1 MKTYVTYVFNA
12 LSFKINN
19 LDTMSSTAIDSSVQP
34 YWHILP
40 LDKDKTDLFLFF
52 NRVYPVVT
60 KWMEHFFNASTWETD
75 LHADLHNTELLRHFY
90 FENRNRQKVSGQHSF
105 AFGFPLMI
113 DEDTFSGMEPVP
125 ISAPLF
131 IWYLNLK
138 PHPNRRDSWLI
149 GRDEMS
155 PLVVN
160 EPLLQFFQLKYKV
173 DLKDKLQKF
182 ILSKNYSIN
191 AFDSLTKDLA
201 KVLKYKTLHLNAGLR
216 ECPNPSL
223 LSVLSKSGDI
233 VWAGI
238 LGLFQPQ
245 SLFLKQKSL
254 NQVVETTFFKSTM
267 KVAIPTA
274 DTSTAFGRAE
284 QMHEFTLLPEDAEQ
298 RTAFRTILR
307 QRLSITEGGHG
318 TGKTHLAANIA
329 LNAASNGRKTLIVA
343 KDMATLIQIQQHF
356 VDNGL
361 GNLTFLLK
369 DLLHDKKI
377 LLDSLR
383 QEINTKTVS
392 NPPFNLE
399 SYLITLK
406 QARRWLQ
413 RLDNRT
419 EALNRPVFGQERWA
433 DIVGRYVKSS
443 QVAGRE
449 LLTNHLNP
457 SDFTFKEDEYDF
469 LRNEIETSDRLFVK
483 AGTMK
488 HPLTSLHP
496 SLFQA
501 ASGGMSYRFVAE
513 KVETYLN
520 KLSAIQHQHI
530 RMIDA
535 YAQRLTDH
543 YEMHYAELYE
553 QLQRLKE
560 DISDY
565 LFQFGNDFETT
576 NFLKTSALQIMSAF
590 SDRSKAILE
599 SREKMVLAYQKLRDI
614 FNSREYKY
622 FEHPFLEGH
631 ERKNVPLLRTNLE
644 VFEVSLQQ
652 WRAVLPSMVQ
662 EQINR
667 LNGKTAAHLDPHFA
681 QRVVALEHEL
691 EDLLSE
697 LNGIHLY
704 ESPISHKVQSLPKR
718 QLFVEETLERLE
730 QTKQNL
736 RDFDTFFQW
745 QEHWLAM
752 SEKGKQIVKA
762 IVKVKPPD
770 WLSAFQSWYFHNI
783 LVVYNQRDIT
793 TGDDLAQQLMDAS
806 DKLRKMFP
814 AQIALLW
821 QERKNE
827 VIRQLK
833 KHNPP
838 TYKHFFDA
846 NNIALTK
853 QSSLQQILKTNT
865 ESLSEIYPVLLMP
878 PAVATALLKGE
889 GTLFTN
895 IIFENAHLI
904 AKESIEDLMQN
915 TDGVVALC
923 ENTSNQMIAAVE
935 DWDVASLAAYAKAV
949 GAPTVRL
956 NHLHRHVS
964 ESVRA
969 LNRAIFYPDMR
980 LPMSHTLGEQAAKV
994 VHVQNGRMHEI
1005 TQTNEAEIAE
1015 IVRILQEINATPWKT
1030 YPRIG
1035 VVTMT
1040 KQQRNSLNAILLNI
1054 VQKTLF
1060 GWEKIEHLQRNGL
1073 GIYSVDEMVGLQFD
1087 VVVVSG
1093 TYHQLDQFVMN
1104 QRQLRMIANSFTQK
1118 IYWVNSVQKSDLRN
1132 AAELPEKEVPYLI
1145 SNILF
1150 YFEFAQK
1157 GETAR
1162 YQYILE
1168 SLRKRYARFKD
1179 EKPSPFVLQIAKIIG
1194 QDIGSR
1200 HIHFDYPIDN
1210 QRFMLVI
1217 TPRYVNQTPIVIR
1230 IDGRFT
1236 DDALKGMPFNA
1247 DLERR
1252 ILNQLTAMQ
1261 VSIISIWSYDW
1272 WRDANAETQKLKM
1285 AIADCDKPYM

>member
-1 MKTYVTYVFNA
+1 
-12 LSFKINN
+12 
-19 LDTMSSTAIDSSVQP
+19 MSPIISDSTTQP

-40 LDKDKTDLFLFF
+40 LNKDRIDIFLFF

-60 KWMEHFFNASTWETD
+60 KWMEHFFQSASWETD
-75 LHADLHNTELLRHFY
+75 LHADLHNAEILRHFY
-90 FENRNRQKVSGQHSF
+90 FENRNRLKISGQHAL
-105 AFGFPLMI
+105 AFGFPLI
-113 DEDTFSGMEPVP
+113 VDSDTFSGSEPIAV
-125 ISAPLF
+125 SAPLF
-131 IWYLNLK
+131 IWHLNLK

-149 GRDEMS
+149 GRDETS

-160 EPLLQFFQLKYKV
+160 EPILQFFQLKYNI
-173 DLKDKLQKF
+173 DLKDKLSKF
-182 ILSKNYSIN
+182 ILSKNFSIN
-191 AFDSLTKDLA
+191 AFDSLSKDLA
-201 KVLKYKTLHLNAGLR
+201 KVLKYKTQHLNSGLR
-216 ECPNPSL
+216 ECPNQSL
-223 LSVLSKSGDI
+223 LRELSKSGDI
-233 VWAGI
+233 AWAGV
-238 LGLFQPQ
+238 LGLFPSQA
-245 SLFLKQKSL
+245 LFLKQKNLS
-254 NQVVETTFFKSTM
+254 QVVETTFFKTTM
-267 KVAIPTA
+267 KASIPTA
-274 DTSTAFGRAE
+274 NTSTAFGRAE

-298 RTAFRTILR
+298 RAAFRTILR

-343 KDMATLIQIQQHF
+343 HDMATLIQIQQYF

-383 QEINTKTVS
+383 QEITTKTVP
-392 NPPFNLE
+392 NQPFNLE

-443 QVAGRE
+443 QIAGRE

-469 LRNEIETSDRLFVK
+469 LKNEIETSDRLFVK

-496 SLFQA
+496 SLFRA

-513 KVETYLN
+513 KVETYLK
-520 KLSAIQHQHI
+520 KLSFIQHRHI

-535 YAQRLTDH
+535 YAQRLTDYYETH
-543 YEMHYAELYE
+543 YGELYE

-576 NFLKTSALQIMSAF
+576 NFLKTSALQFMSVF

-599 SREKMVLAYQKLRDI
+599 AREKMVLAYQKLRDI
-614 FNSREYKY
+614 FQSREYKY

-631 ERKNVPLLRTNLE
+631 ERKNVPILRENLDN
-644 VFEVSLQQ
+644 FEKSLQQ
-652 WRAVLPSMVQ
+652 WRIILPTMVQ
-662 EQINR
+662 EQVNR
-667 LNGKTAAHLDPHFA
+667 LNGKTATHLDPHFA
-681 QRVVALEHEL
+681 ERVVELEHEL
-691 EDLLSE
+691 DDLLSE
-697 LNGIHLY
+697 LNGINLY
-704 ESPISHKVQSLPKR
+704 VSPIQHKVQSLPKR

-736 RDFDTFFQW
+736 RDFETFFQW

-762 IVKVKPPD
+762 IVKVKPSD

-821 QERKNE
+821 MERKNE

-838 TYKHFFDA
+838 TYKHFFDT
-846 NNIALTK
+846 NNITLTRQIPLPKILKSNVEALT
-853 QSSLQQILKTNT
+853 
-865 ESLSEIYPVLLMP
+865 EIYPVLLMP
-878 PAVATALLKGE
+878 PSVATELLKGE
-889 GTLFTN
+889 GNLFTN

-904 AKESIEDLMQN
+904 AKESVENLLVN

-923 ENTSNQMIAAVE
+923 ENTSNQTIAESE

-980 LPMSHTLGEQAAKV
+980 LPMCHPLGEQAAKV
-994 VHVQNGRMHEI
+994 VHINNGRINEI
-1005 TQTNEAEIAE
+1005 SQTNEAEITE

-1035 VVTMT
+1035 VITMT
-1040 KQQRNSLNAILLNI
+1040 RQQRNSLNATLLNI

-1073 GIYSVDEMVGLQFD
+1073 GIYNIDEIVGLQFD

-1093 TYHQLDQFVMN
+1093 TYHILEMFTMS

-1118 IYWVNSVQKSDLRN
+1118 IYWVNSVYKGELRN

-1150 YFEFAQK
+1150 YCEFLQK

-1162 YQYILE
+1162 YQYVLE
-1168 SLRKRYARFKD
+1168 SLRKRYAHFKD
-1179 EKPSPFVLQIAKIIG
+1179 EIPSPFVMQIAKIIG

-1200 HIHFDYPIDN
+1200 HINFDYPIDN

-1272 WRDANAETQKLKM
+1272 WRDANAEAQKLKD
-1285 AIADCDKPYM
+1285 AIAECDKPYL